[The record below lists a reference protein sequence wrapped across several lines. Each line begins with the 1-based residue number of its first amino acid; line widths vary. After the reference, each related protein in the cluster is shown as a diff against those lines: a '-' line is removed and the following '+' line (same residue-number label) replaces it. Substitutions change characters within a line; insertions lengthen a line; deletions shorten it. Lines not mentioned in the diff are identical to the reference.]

1 MPIDTETALYTCMNS
16 CTKTYRG
23 LALAAGHYSATAT
36 VIRWCFP
43 SLSFIVKKKG
53 LLRVAR
59 SSASRA
65 GSGGYAYLK
74 EWLWWVGLLTMVV
87 GEAANFTAYGFAPAI
102 LVTPLGA
109 LSVLVR

>member
-1 MPIDTETALYTCMNS
+1 MSSSPEDPTVPCVTKVVETNVS
-16 CTKTYRG
+16 FSKDFIIG
-23 LALAAGHYSATAT
+23 LLLAISSSVFIGT
-36 VIRWCFP
+36 
-43 SLSFIVKKKG
+43 SFIVKKKG
-53 LLRVAR
+53 LLRVSR
-59 SSASRA
+59 TSASRA
-65 GSGGYAYLK
+65 GSGGYAYLL